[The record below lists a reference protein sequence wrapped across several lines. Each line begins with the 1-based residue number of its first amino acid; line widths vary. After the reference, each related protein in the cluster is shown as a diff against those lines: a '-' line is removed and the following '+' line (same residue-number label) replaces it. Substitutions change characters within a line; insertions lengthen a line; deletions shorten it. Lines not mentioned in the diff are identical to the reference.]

1 MKEPN
6 IVYLAINLPS
16 SIERREHIQQQG
28 ASIGITVQIVE
39 AVSGKT
45 LTDEQKQM
53 YDSRKRESMYITH
66 LTPNEQA
73 CVHSHR
79 KALGTFLA
87 TTADYAVVLEDDAT
101 FEPGFLSGIKH
112 LTTSI
117 PGWECCKLYTEP
129 SKLYTLCPPIENAPV
144 QPVFP
149 KKIPWGAI
157 GYLYS
162 RAGAEKILAHFDS
175 FWLGAD
181 TQLAD
186 IMLKHHIPVI
196 GVVPNLVGT
205 LYAHNEQSDI
215 DDGGQRNTVTPAT
228 QNAPVRYKRSALQYL
243 RYRFSVIERA
253 VGKWLMCRQMRS
265 IFKKTIH

>member
-6 IVYLAINLPS
+6 IIYLAINLPAS
-16 SIERREHIQQQG
+16 TKRREHIQQQG
-28 ASIGITVQIVE
+28 SLQGITVQIVE

-45 LTDEQKQM
+45 LTDEQKKM
-53 YDSRKRESMYITH
+53 YDSRKRESMYINH

-79 KALGTFLA
+79 KALSTFLA
-87 TTADYAVVLEDDAT
+87 SEADYAVVLEDDAT
-101 FEPGFLSGIKH
+101 FEPNFVSGIKFMIN
-112 LTTSI
+112 SV

-129 SKLYTLCPPIENAPV
+129 SVLYPLCPTIADAPV

-162 RAGAEKILAHFDS
+162 RAGAEKVLSHFDS

-186 IMLKHHIPVI
+186 IMLKHRIPVT
-196 GVVPNLVGT
+196 GVVPNLVNT

-215 DDGGQRNTVTPAT
+215 DAGGHRIIGAPAAHYIPT
-228 QNAPVRYKRSALQYL
+228 RTKRTLMQYL
-243 RYRFSVIERA
+243 RYRSSVIGRA
-253 VGKWLMCRQMRS
+253 IGKWQMCRQMRR
-265 IFKKTIH
+265 IFKKNLA